1 MHLAKADAQGRRPS
15 LNLLRDCSQASRLFV
30 QVGELLSLVI
40 ADSVD
45 CGLAGF
51 DADLVRAEG
60 CGWDLTCFRFGVAAR
75 GLSASS
81 PPDMDL
87 SCLPMIPPVLP
98 AWASAEDTFANAK
111 CDRASKANPI
121 DPRRLML
128 PSRLRG
134 GHGTGQIGVLE
145 EPR

>member
-1 MHLAKADAQGRRPS
+1 MPS

-51 DADLVRAEG
+51 DADLVRAERSR
-60 CGWDLTCFRFGVAAR
+60 WALTSFRFGVAAR

-87 SCLPMIPPVLP
+87 SCLPMMPPVLP

-111 CDRASKANPI
+111 CDRASKAIPI
-121 DPRRLML
+121 DARRIIL
-128 PSRLRG
+128 PPEFDG
-134 GHGTGQIGVLE
+134 IVLVK
-145 EPR
+145 